1 MDTQKTTYNKRMTS
15 IARKISWSMWSRRF
29 MRFFFLDGLLFIAT
43 FAMFILHSNSELPK
57 EAFRND
63 WHYADGTDV
72 DFIHEG
78 HHYKSLTYMVRL
90 KNGEEYRF
98 PFYKF
103 YDYVIPLFILL
114 LIFQCFDL
122 IDGISNTKR
131 IRKKLRPL
139 NELAMKAEAMGNISY
154 EHLEQAIHSASPE
167 SPKIVTGDRE
177 LQSIEIAL
185 NSLLMKMQESRQQ
198 QVRFVS
204 DASHELRTPIAVI
217 QGYVNMLDRWGKED
231 PEVLEES
238 IVALKNE
245 SEHMKELIEQLLF
258 LARGDS
264 GRNTLNRTNFD
275 LGDVI
280 REVWEESL
288 MIDEKH
294 TYKLKGISEEKNN
307 TNETF
312 MMNGDLAMVKQSIRI
327 FVQNAAKYSKEGTTI
342 NLGVQKENGKV
353 LYTIQ
358 DEGIGMTGQDVS
370 HIFER
375 FFRSDEVRNE
385 STGGSGL
392 GLSIAK
398 WIIDAHDGTINVLSR
413 QDIGTRFTVTFQ
425 EQQ

>member
-1 MDTQKTTYNKRMTS
+1 
-15 IARKISWSMWSRRF
+15 MWSRRF
-29 MRFFFLDGLLFIAT
+29 LHFLLWDVLLLTAT
-43 FAMFILHSNSELPK
+43 FGLFVLHCNSELPK
-57 EAFRND
+57 EALRND
-63 WHYADGTDV
+63 WNYVNGTEV
-72 DFIHEG
+72 DFIREG
-78 HHYKSLTYMVRL
+78 YHYKSFTYLVRL
-90 KNGEEYRF
+90 ENGEEYRF
-98 PFYKF
+98 PLYEFYN
-103 YDYVIPLFILL
+103 YVLPLFILL
-114 LIFQCFDL
+114 ILFQCFDL
-122 IDGISNTKR
+122 INGVSDTKR

-139 NELAMKAEAMGNISY
+139 NELAVKAEAMGNISY
-154 EHLEQAIHSASPE
+154 EHLEHAISSASPE

-185 NSLLMKMQESRQQ
+185 NSLLTKMQESRQQ

-238 IVALKNE
+238 ITALKNE

-275 LGDVI
+275 LGDVL

-288 MIDEKH
+288 MIDETH
-294 TYKLKGISEEKNN
+294 TYVLKGISEDPSDYSER
-307 TNETF
+307 F
-312 MMNGDLAMVKQSIRI
+312 IINGDLAMVKQSIRI
-327 FVQNAAKYSKEGTTI
+327 FVQNAAKYSEEGSTI
-342 NLGVQKENGKV
+342 KLGVQKENGKV

-358 DEGIGMTGQDVS
+358 DEGIGMTGQDIS

-385 STGGSGL
+385 NTGGSGL

-413 QDIGTRFTVTFQ
+413 QDVGTRFTVSFQ
-425 EQQ
+425 EVQ

>member
-1 MDTQKTTYNKRMTS
+1 MEKQKSTYNKRMTS
-15 IARKISWSMWSRRF
+15 IARRISWSMWSRRF
-29 MRFFFLDGLLFIAT
+29 LHFLLWDVLLFAAT
-43 FAMFILHSNSELPK
+43 FGLFVLHCNQELPR
-57 EAFRND
+57 EAVHNGWD
-63 WHYADGTDV
+63 YAEGTQV
-72 DFIHEG
+72 DFIREG
-78 HHYKSLTYMVRL
+78 CHYESFTYMVHL
-90 KNGEEYRF
+90 ENGEEYRF
-98 PFYKF
+98 PLYKF
-103 YDYVIPLFILL
+103 YNYVIPLFLL
-114 LIFQCFDL
+114 LLLFQCFDL
-122 IDGISNTKR
+122 INGISDTKR

-154 EHLEQAIHSASPE
+154 EHLENAIHSASPD

-238 IVALKNE
+238 IAALKNE

-294 TYKLKGISEEKNN
+294 TYVLKGIPEEK
-307 TNETF
+307 TESNETYL
-312 MMNGDLAMVKQSIRI
+312 MNGDLAMVKQSIRI
-327 FVQNAAKYSKEGTTI
+327 FVQNAAKYSEEGSTI
-342 NLGVQKENGKV
+342 KLDVQKENGNV

-358 DEGIGMTGQDVS
+358 DEGIGMTGQDVA

-385 STGGSGL
+385 NTGGSGL

-413 QDIGTRFTVTFQ
+413 QDVGTRFTVSFQ
-425 EQQ
+425 EEQ